1 MTKDQ
6 ASKRFYRVDSN
17 YDFTAFMDRGQ
28 TAAYENRWVF
38 ETAWEVCNKVGG
50 IYTVIRS
57 KAFVSTEEMGEQ
69 YCLLGPY
76 KENYARTAVEE
87 LEFEGGSPYH
97 TAVTKMRDQGFKLL
111 TGRWLVDGSP
121 QVILFDIGSAAWK
134 LDEYKQTLWDTC
146 NIGIPH
152 LDIEANDAVILGY
165 LISEFLSEFRV
176 AAAAYID
183 STPLVVAHFH
193 EWQAGIGLIALRT
206 KKEPIATVF
215 TTHATLLGRYLCA
228 GNTDFYNNL
237 DKFNL
242 DEEAGKRQIY
252 HRYCM
257 ERAAAHVAHVFTTV
271 SDITGK
277 ESEYLLS
284 RKPDIIT
291 PNGLNVVKF
300 SALHE
305 FQNLHSLS
313 KEKIHDFV
321 RGHFHGHYNFDLE
334 KTLYFFTAGRYEFS
348 NKGADIF
355 IEALARLNHYLKN
368 ANSDMTVVA
377 FLIFPARTDNFNV
390 ESLRGHAVTKSL
402 RDTILEIQTK
412 VGRRIYEICLR
423 GRMPVEEELLN
434 KEDTVRLKRCLYALQ
449 RDDLPPVTTHNVVND
464 WCDPVLNT
472 IRRCKLFNTTADKVK
487 IVFHPEFLSSTN
499 PLFGLDYEEFVRGC
513 HLGVFPSY
521 YEPWGYTPA
530 ECTVMGIPSITTNLS
545 GFGCFM
551 AQHIADPLSY
561 GIYIVDRQN
570 ISIEESVRQ
579 LAQYMYDFAR
589 MSRRQRVIQRN
600 RTERLS
606 DLLDWRNLGIYYR
619 QARLK
624 ALCQV
629 FPDMFDKETE
639 TLCITEASRRRYNYP
654 RPYSEPPSPSN
665 SRPTTPGASLH
676 GSDDEDIDD
685 ERELAELSEHI
696 SH

>member
-28 TAAYENRWVF
+28 TAANENRWVF

-87 LEFEGGSPYH
+87 LEYEAGSPYH

-134 LDEYKQTLWDTC
+134 LDEYKQTLWDAC

-165 LISEFLSEFRV
+165 LISEFLSEFRM

-257 ERAAAHVAHVFTTV
+257 ERAAAHIAHVFTTV

-321 RGHFHGHYNFDLE
+321 RGHFYGHYNFELE

-355 IEALARLNHYLKN
+355 IEALSRLNHYLKN

-402 RDTILEIQTK
+402 RDTILELQTK
-412 VGRRIYEICLR
+412 IGRRIYEICLR

-472 IRRCKLFNTTADKVK
+472 IRRCKLFNTTSDKVK

-570 ISIEESVRQ
+570 ISVEESVRQ

-629 FPDMFDKETE
+629 FPDMFDEETE
-639 TLCITEASRRRYNYP
+639 MLCITEASRRRYNYP
-654 RPYSEPPSPSN
+654 RPYSEPPSPSS

-685 ERELAELSEHI
+685 ERELAELSNHT
-696 SH
+696 SY

>member
-38 ETAWEVCNKVGG
+38 ETAWEVCNKV
-50 IYTVIRS
+50 YVC
-57 KAFVSTEEMGEQ
+57 VW
-69 YCLLGPY
+69 LL
-76 KENYARTAVEE
+76 R
-87 LEFEGGSPYH
+87 
-97 TAVTKMRDQGFKLL
+97 
-111 TGRWLVDGSP
+111 
-121 QVILFDIGSAAWK
+121 
-134 LDEYKQTLWDTC
+134 
-146 NIGIPH
+146 
-152 LDIEANDAVILGY
+152 
-165 LISEFLSEFRV
+165 
-176 AAAAYID
+176 
-183 STPLVVAHFH
+183 
-193 EWQAGIGLIALRT
+193 
-206 KKEPIATVF
+206 
-215 TTHATLLGRYLCA
+215 
-228 GNTDFYNNL
+228 
-237 DKFNL
+237 FNL

-377 FLIFPARTDNFNV
+377 FLIFPARTENFNV

-449 RDDLPPVTTHNVVND
+449 RDGLPPVTTHNVVND

-487 IVFHPEFLSSTN
+487 
-499 PLFGLDYEEFVRGC
+499 
-513 HLGVFPSY
+513 
-521 YEPWGYTPA
+521 
-530 ECTVMGIPSITTNLS
+530 
-545 GFGCFM
+545 
-551 AQHIADPLSY
+551 
-561 GIYIVDRQN
+561 
-570 ISIEESVRQ
+570 
-579 LAQYMYDFAR
+579 
-589 MSRRQRVIQRN
+589 
-600 RTERLS
+600 
-606 DLLDWRNLGIYYR
+606 
-619 QARLK
+619 
-624 ALCQV
+624 
-629 FPDMFDKETE
+629 
-639 TLCITEASRRRYNYP
+639 
-654 RPYSEPPSPSN
+654 
-665 SRPTTPGASLH
+665 
-676 GSDDEDIDD
+676 
-685 ERELAELSEHI
+685 
-696 SH
+696 